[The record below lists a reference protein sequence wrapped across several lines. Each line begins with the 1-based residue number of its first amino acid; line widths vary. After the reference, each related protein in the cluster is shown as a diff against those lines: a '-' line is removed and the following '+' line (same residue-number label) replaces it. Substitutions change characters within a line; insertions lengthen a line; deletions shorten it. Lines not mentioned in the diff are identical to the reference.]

1 MELAYQAAWLIPV
14 LPLMAA
20 LIIGLGILCFKG
32 WTAQHRLWAAGLS
45 IGTIALAF
53 ALSTLIFFTSFWSK
67 REPFTKLFTWA
78 QAGNFTIDVGYTV
91 DNLGALMLFVV
102 TAVAL
107 LVMVYSHGYMEH
119 DPGYVRF
126 FAYLSLFSSSMLG
139 LVLSPNLIQVYIF
152 WELVG
157 MCSYLLI
164 GFWFSKKAAADAAQK
179 AFVVNRVGDFGL
191 LLGILGLFLVT
202 QSFDFSVIAERLEQ
216 LYEVAKGASPEGMGL
231 AADVVKFVQA
241 NPQLS
246 LGLATVVCLLAF
258 MGPMAKSAQFP
269 LHVWLPDAMEGP
281 TPISALIHAATMVA
295 AGVFLVARMFS
306 IFEALPT
313 VMTCIA
319 WTGSITGVVGA
330 TIALTQMDIKKG
342 LAYSTISQL
351 GYMIMAM
358 GLGAYTAAI
367 FHLMTH
373 AFFKAM
379 LFLGSGSVIHS
390 MEGVLGH
397 ENAKESQDM
406 RLMGGLKHYMPVTSK
421 TFLIGCLAI
430 SGIFPLSGFW
440 SKDAILGEAFTKGI
454 LEGFEPSAAALWLI
468 GVITAGMTAFY
479 MFRMYFLTFEGEFR
493 GNNPEVFSM
502 VKAELSSAQDDQEE
516 VTSHAEP
523 AYGPGAME
531 VTELEQ
537 GHQHHD
543 HHHEPHESPWSMTMP
558 LAILAVPSIFAGLIG
573 LPWMNWFG
581 AAIHA
586 PGHEEAHKFILS
598 ELAIVAGS
606 STVISLAGIA
616 LAYYLYILRPELPGQ
631 IAQSIKPLYQFSK
644 QKWYMDDLY
653 EWIFVRGSRALAQT
667 ALTTDKKVIDGAV
680 NLSGFGAILAGEGLK
695 YFESGRTQFYVLVF
709 FGAIIPLV
717 LLFGLL

>member
-20 LIIGLGILCFKG
+20 LIIGLGILCFKD

-53 ALSTLIFFTSFWSK
+53 AQSTLIFITSFWGE
-67 REPFTKLFTWA
+67 REPFTQMFTWA

-139 LVLSPNLIQVYIF
+139 LVLSPNLVQVYIF

-179 AFVVNRVGDFGL
+179 AFVTNRVGDFGL

-202 QSFDFSVIAERLEQ
+202 KSFDFSVIAERLEK
-216 LYEVAKGASPEGMGL
+216 LYAVAGGASPEGTGL
-231 AADVVKFVQA
+231 AVDVVKFVQA

-313 VMTCIA
+313 VMTSIA
-319 WTGSITGVVGA
+319 WIGGLTGVVGA

-358 GLGAYTAAI
+358 GLGAYTAAL

-406 RLMGGLKHYMPVTSK
+406 RLMGGLKQYMPITSK

-440 SKDAILGEAFTKGI
+440 SKDAILGAAFSKGI

-468 GVITAGMTAFY
+468 ALATAGMTAFY

-493 GNNPEVFSM
+493 GQNAEVFAM
-502 VKAELSSAQDDQEE
+502 VKAELSSAQPDEE
-516 VTSHAEP
+516 ETAHAEP

-531 VTELEQ
+531 VSELDH
-537 GHQHHD
+537 GHQDHD
-543 HHHEPHESPWSMTMP
+543 HHHAPHESPWAMTMP
-558 LAILAVPSIFAGLIG
+558 LAILAVPSILAGLIG
-573 LPWMNWFG
+573 TPWMDWFG
-581 AAIHA
+581 EAIHA
-586 PGHEEAHKFILS
+586 PGPHKAHEFIPF
-598 ELAIVAGS
+598 EFAVVAGS
-606 STVISLAGIA
+606 STVVSLAGIA
-616 LAYYLYILRPELPGQ
+616 LAYYLYILKPALPGQ

-695 YFESGRTQFYVLVF
+695 YFESGRAQFYVLVL